1 MPMIECY
8 RCGIVPCEHT
18 YWVICAGSS
27 VRACK
32 KCHEEW
38 RFDMGIRKNLPE
50 LFRPAEISELGSVL
64 RRKITS
70 LPKDKGLLLW
80 GNAGVGKSY
89 AMAAIIKDML
99 MKNPDCD
106 IKRIGFEM
114 ICLKIRDTYKQ
125 NSNSTELDV
134 INPLMAIDVLFV
146 EDVGTTVS
154 VGESESDFSLRTFLV
169 LLDSRLEN
177 CKRTFITTNKSIEEL
192 AKSFDSRIA
201 SRLQQLCEVIH
212 LTGKDKREA
221 KKCKLT

>member
-1 MPMIECY
+1 MIECFVC
-8 RCGIVPCEHT
+8 RTLTKGG
-18 YWVICAGSS
+18 YWARHDG
-27 VRACK
+27 
-32 KCHEEW
+32 EW
-38 RFDMGIRKNLPE
+38 REVCGKCQYEGRITAAVEWQLPN
-50 LFRPAEISELGSVL
+50 LFRSAEISNLSSVL
-64 RRKITS
+64 KEKITS
-70 LPKDKGLLLW
+70 LPEDKGLLFW
-80 GNAGVGKSY
+80 GEAGVGKSY

-99 MKNPDCD
+99 RKNPDAD
-106 IKRIGFEM
+106 IARIGFEM

-125 NSNSTELDV
+125 GSKSTELDV
-134 INPLMAIDVLFV
+134 IKPLMAVENLFI

-212 LTGKDKREA
+212 LTGKDKRID
-221 KKCKLT
+221 K